1 MRFGYTR
8 GLQPPCTSLTSLH
21 SPLPTHPPALLCL
34 PHCHAPLQAPLQA
47 VNERDEVLAAK
58 RADKVLQCDLT
69 AEEEPEWRAVKKT
82 VHSVA

>member
-1 MRFGYTR
+1 MPARLLAR
-8 GLQPPCTSLTSLH
+8 LPC
-21 SPLPTHPPALLCL
+21 P
-34 PHCHAPLQAPLQA
+34 PLQA